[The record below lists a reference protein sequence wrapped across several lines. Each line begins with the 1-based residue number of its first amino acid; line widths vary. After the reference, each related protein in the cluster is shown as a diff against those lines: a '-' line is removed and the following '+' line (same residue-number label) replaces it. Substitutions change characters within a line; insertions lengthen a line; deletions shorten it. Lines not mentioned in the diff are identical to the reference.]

1 MKKTTLFHLQI
12 FAIFLPFVL
21 GQQDNLSNRYILL
34 PFSIGPRTCIGNRFA
49 LMEIK
54 SVLAT
59 LIQSFSFSLIP
70 GMSID
75 GKYEVLYKPNPKVQL
90 LVRKVK
96 E

>member
-1 MKKTTLFHLQI
+1 M
-12 FAIFLPFVL
+12 FAIFLLFVL

-70 GMSID
+70 GMPID
-75 GKYEVLYKPNPKVQL
+75 GMFEVLYKPNPQVQL